1 MKNLVA
7 DGRRQF
13 IYLAAAVPAW
23 GACSSAMRANAML
36 IWGPSAQDAACET
49 LAVEMTLPNIGC
61 A

>member
-23 GACSSAMRANAML
+23 GGML
-36 IWGPSAQDAACET
+36 FGYASKRLAHLGPLGARCRVRDPCGRDDPT
-49 LAVEMTLPNIGC
+49 
-61 A
+61 